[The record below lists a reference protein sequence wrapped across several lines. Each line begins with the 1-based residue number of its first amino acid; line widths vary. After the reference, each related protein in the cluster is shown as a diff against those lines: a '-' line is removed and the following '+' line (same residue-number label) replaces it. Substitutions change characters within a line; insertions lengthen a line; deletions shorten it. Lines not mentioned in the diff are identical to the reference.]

1 MQVMQLVICG
11 DFAFS
16 GLRDGVHRFVKIAKD
31 RSGTALIEY
40 AFLAGVIAVASAVGF
55 DLMGT
60 SVGTLYNMISTT
72 FVASMPPTP

>member
-1 MQVMQLVICG
+1 MQVMQLDKGG

-16 GLRDGVHRFVKIAKD
+16 GLRDGVHRFVKMAKD
-31 RSGTALIEY
+31 RSGTALLEY
-40 AFLAGVIAVASAVGF
+40 AFLAGLVAMASAVGF

-60 SVGTLYNMISTT
+60 SVATLYNVIATT